1 MIYIDDN
8 QNLVSMKNIKS
19 VFYWSPFIDK
29 VATIKATYNSAV
41 SINSYSNLNYK
52 AKIIDVFGEWKNSN
66 YYENKKELFYELNN
80 LEFLHK
86 FSSKGFLKSRIKYFS
101 IFFCCFLNLK
111 KLLEQ
116 EKPNFLIIHL
126 VTSLPLI
133 INLIFNFKTKIIL
146 RISGRPKLNI
156 LRYLLWKI
164 CLKKVFK
171 VTCPTIE
178 TLEYLKKINLVDQ
191 NKIELLYDPIL
202 NLKEIGSKKKNNQKK
217 IKKKNFFLA
226 IGRLTKQKN
235 FSFLI
240 NCFEKLISKEKN
252 LNLIIIGTG
261 EYKDKLNS
269 LIKKKKLEKNIF
281 LVGYKDNVFEY
292 LKSCEAF
299 ILSSLWED
307 PGFVLV
313 EAMFNNCFVISSD
326 CPSGPKE
333 LIGQKNGILF
343 KNNSMEDF
351 LEKYAFYRSIT
362 LSEKN
367 KYIKNSKKSL
377 KKFTIFR
384 HNIHLKKIF
393 EKND

>member
-1 MIYIDDN
+1 M
-8 QNLVSMKNIKS
+8 
-19 VFYWSPFIDK
+19 
-29 VATIKATYNSAV
+29 
-41 SINSYSNLNYK
+41 
-52 AKIIDVFGEWKNSN
+52 
-66 YYENKKELFYELNN
+66 
-80 LEFLHK
+80 
-86 FSSKGFLKSRIKYFS
+86 
-101 IFFCCFLNLK
+101 
-111 KLLEQ
+111 
-116 EKPNFLIIHL
+116 
-126 VTSLPLI
+126 
-133 INLIFNFKTKIIL
+133 
-146 RISGRPKLNI
+146 
-156 LRYLLWKI
+156 
-164 CLKKVFK
+164 
-171 VTCPTIE
+171 
-178 TLEYLKKINLVDQ
+178 
-191 NKIELLYDPIL
+191 
-202 NLKEIGSKKKNNQKK
+202 
-217 IKKKNFFLA
+217 
-226 IGRLTKQKN
+226 
-235 FSFLI
+235 I